1 MNVLSQLARRAG
13 PVLLGLLIGVAA
25 PGVVATPQATAAET
39 ATSGGARAEV
49 QLWTC
54 GMHPQVVQDHP
65 GDCPICHMEL
75 TPLEAGGA
83 SSGSGHTVLIDP
95 VMVQNMG
102 LRTATVIEGPLRRE
116 VRVAG
121 FVEEAQ
127 PLIHDVTLRVSGWIQ
142 RLFANTEGLHVT
154 AGDPL
159 FELYSPEIQVAV
171 EELIAL
177 RKRRG
182 AAGDDATLDSLS
194 TAVRRKLA
202 LQGLDAKEI
211 ERLGRLDRAPD
222 TVTFR
227 SPITGNVTEKPV
239 VEGSAVAA
247 GEKVLRLVDH
257 SVVWI
262 DARVYE
268 QDLALVSI
276 GQRVEARVAAQ
287 AAKSYDGEV
296 VFLHPHLDETTRT
309 ASVRMAVPNPHFELR
324 PGMFATVV
332 LRAELAPT
340 AVLVPREAVI
350 DTGDKQVAFVVGL
363 EPGHFEPRNVRTGWS
378 AEGGNV
384 QVVEGL
390 EVGENVVVSGQ
401 FLLDAESRLQEALRK
416 FLELRADG
424 AAAPAPASSA
434 GDARGGKVD
443 GDPDAGGSATTPGP
457 SNAAGAAHQH

>member
-1 MNVLSQLARRAG
+1 MIAPLRNPLSGGLASAC
-13 PVLLGLLIGVAA
+13 LLALALLTGSGEAA
-25 PGVVATPQATAAET
+25 LFATPPAMAAET
-39 ATSGGARAEV
+39 ATDDSGKAEV
-49 QLWTC
+49 RLWTC

-75 TPLEAGGA
+75 TPLEVGSA
-83 SSGSGHTVLIDP
+83 SKGSGHTVLIDP

-121 FVEEAQ
+121 FVEEAE

-142 RLFANTEGLHVT
+142 RLFAHTEGLHVT

-159 FELYSPEIQVAV
+159 FELYSPEIQVAA
-171 EELIAL
+171 EELVAL
-177 RKRRG
+177 RRRRG
-182 AAGDDATLDSLS
+182 AAGDDPTLGSLA

-202 LQGLDAKEI
+202 LQGLDAREI
-211 ERLGRLDRAPD
+211 DRLAGLDRAPD

-239 VEGSAVAA
+239 VEGSAIAA

-287 AAKSYDGEV
+287 AAKSYEGEV
-296 VFLHPHLDETTRT
+296 VFIHPHLDETTRT
-309 ASVRMAVPNPHFELR
+309 ASVRMAVPNPDFELR

-363 EPGHFEPRNVRTGWS
+363 QPGHFEPRSVRTGWT

-390 EVGENVVVSGQ
+390 SVGENVVVSGQ

-416 FLELRADG
+416 FLESKADG
-424 AAAPAPASSA
+424 AAVPAPASS
-434 GDARGGKVD
+434 
-443 GDPDAGGSATTPGP
+443 P
-457 SNAAGAAHQH
+457 SKAAGPAHQH